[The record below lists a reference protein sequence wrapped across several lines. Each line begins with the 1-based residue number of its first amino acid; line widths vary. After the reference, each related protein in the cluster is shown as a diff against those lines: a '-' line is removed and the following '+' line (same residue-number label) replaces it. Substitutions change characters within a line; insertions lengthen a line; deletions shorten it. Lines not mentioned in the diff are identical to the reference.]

1 MRTRLFLNSG
11 SRQAE
16 MRQEEVNTL
25 FAKHKVEVESTE
37 LFDSIQELQIQVLAA
52 INDGVEMIIAGGGD
66 GTITASIEPMLGS
79 DATLAILPLGTGNQ
93 FAKEIG
99 IDSLESA
106 VLAIKALRRARID
119 VATVNDRPFLNVAT
133 FGLTTEIAKNLHGK
147 KLLGKA
153 AYVPA
158 LFKAIKNTK
167 SFEFRAKTETITHEF
182 EAIQVVI
189 ANGRL
194 HGGPFAASPDA
205 SLTDGN
211 MDVYGVEPT
220 SPLKLALAATLSLDG
235 RHVVLEEVPNFKSS
249 DFHVET
255 KPSLPMVIDGETVWL
270 DNPHFKVHPAAL
282 KVVVPENFRVP
293 DNRLVV

>member
-1 MRTRLFLNSG
+1 
-11 SRQAE
+11 
-16 MRQEEVNTL
+16 MRQEEVTNL
-25 FAKHKVEVESTE
+25 LSQYKIDIESKE
-37 LFDSIQELQIQVLAA
+37 LFDSVQELQIQVLAA

-106 VLAIKALRRARID
+106 VQAIKELRRARID

-133 FGLTTEIAKNLHGK
+133 FGLTTEIARNLHGK
-147 KLLGKA
+147 KVFGKA
-153 AYVPA
+153 AYIPA
-158 LFKAIKNTK
+158 LIKAIKK
-167 SFEFRAKTETITHEF
+167 SRPFEFRAETETTTHEF

-220 SPLKLALAATLSLDG
+220 SPFKLALAATLSLDG
-235 RHVVLEEVPNFKSS
+235 KHVVLKEVPNFKSS
-249 DFHVET
+249 DFQVQT
-255 KPSLPMVIDGETVWL
+255 TPSLPMVIDGETVWL
-270 DNPHFKVHPAAL
+270 DNPHFKVHPGAL
-282 KVVVPENFRVP
+282 KVVVPQNFRVP
-293 DNRLVV
+293 DNRLIV

>member
-119 VATVNDRPFLNVAT
+119 DAGGSGSCRRGCRP
-133 FGLTTEIAKNLHGK
+133 KHH
-147 KLLGKA
+147 A
-153 AYVPA
+153 ALCRRGSA
-158 LFKAIKNTK
+158 G
-167 SFEFRAKTETITHEF
+167 SRAWRDAACGWDH
-182 EAIQVVI
+182 
-189 ANGRL
+189 GRL
-194 HGGPFAASPDA
+194 
-205 SLTDGN
+205 
-211 MDVYGVEPT
+211 
-220 SPLKLALAATLSLDG
+220 
-235 RHVVLEEVPNFKSS
+235 
-249 DFHVET
+249 
-255 KPSLPMVIDGETVWL
+255 
-270 DNPHFKVHPAAL
+270 
-282 KVVVPENFRVP
+282 
-293 DNRLVV
+293 